1 MLISSIME
9 DQHQYIGGRMKQEA
23 YMTKILQDGASA
35 GKAIANKIIE
45 RYKAAQERVRQ
56 ADEDIRASKRKAAKG
71 GVGVKIKEAAKRL
84 AYNAKKGAAVLAK
97 NAARA
102 NMVDL
107 TAALVDA
114 QGSPLVNKDTQTVL
128 KELDDIIKKL
138 RAAKSN
144 TGGVPSKRGA
154 PQDDDDTMTNTDTAS
169 DEWDDNYGARGKT
182 NWAY

>member
-9 DQHQYIGGRMKQEA
+9 DQHQYIGGRMKHET

-35 GKAIANKIIE
+35 GNILANEIIA

-56 ADEDIRASKRKAAKG
+56 ADEDIRASKMRAAKG
-71 GVGVKIKEAAKRL
+71 GAGVKIKEAAKRL
-84 AYNAKKGAAVLAK
+84 AYNVKKGAAVLAK

-114 QGSPLVNKDTQTVL
+114 QGSPLVNKDTQTVV

-138 RAAKSN
+138 RAAKVH
-144 TGGVPSKRGA
+144 TGGVPSERGA
-154 PQDDDDTMTNTDTAS
+154 PQDDDDTVTNTDTAS
-169 DEWDDNYGARGKT
+169 DELDDQ
-182 NWAY
+182 